1 MQCSDAGKMETCGG
15 TDRVSIYQYDG
26 SKVSGFRLVGSGGVE
41 FWRLLLYSTLFCRM
55 EDWGILEWWTVGARS
70 GR

>member
-1 MQCSDAGKMETCGG
+1 MQCSDAGKAETCGS

-26 SKVSGFRLVGSGGVE
+26 SKVSGFRLVRSGGVG

-55 EDWGILEWWTVGARS
+55 VDRGILERLTVGARS